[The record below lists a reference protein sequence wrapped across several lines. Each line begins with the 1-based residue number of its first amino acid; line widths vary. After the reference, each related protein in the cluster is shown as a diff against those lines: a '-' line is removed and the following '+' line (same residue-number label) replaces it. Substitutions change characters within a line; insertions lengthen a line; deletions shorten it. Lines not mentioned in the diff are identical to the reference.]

1 MYKRNLCMKAKSGF
15 YICCCCCCSLQ
26 TDTSYFFLSNWD
38 AFYFYLLSNC
48 LDQDFQYYVKQ
59 KCQGWALDLG
69 GEVVSSLPPPLEMNS
84 QAHNQLIFS
93 KFANN
98 IQWKRIKSLQQ
109 IVLGKLDVHMQNNEI
124 EPLSH
129 TIYQK
134 NPQIIKVK

>member
-1 MYKRNLCMKAKSGF
+1 
-15 YICCCCCCSLQ
+15 
-26 TDTSYFFLSNWD
+26 
-38 AFYFYLLSNC
+38 
-48 LDQDFQYYVKQ
+48 
-59 KCQGWALDLG
+59 
-69 GEVVSSLPPPLEMNS
+69 MNS

-109 IVLGKLDVHMQNNEI
+109 IMLGKLYVHMQNNEI

-134 NPQIIKVK
+134 KKKKNPQMIKAKQNT